1 MDSVTGAKETAMTTP
16 IERPYES
23 CTLPAADLPG
33 RLAEFDAAFA
43 AGLRHAEVIS
53 PVHARL
59 VFTAD
64 QARAEALAGLLRR
77 ESECCSFFAFG
88 QRAEGDLVTVDVTV
102 PPGHAEML
110 AALAGRAAG
119 HLAGQQPPARR

>member
-1 MDSVTGAKETAMTTP
+1 MTTP
-16 IERPYES
+16 ADGPYES

-53 PVHARL
+53 PTHARL

-64 QARAEALAGLLRR
+64 QAQAEALAGLL
-77 ESECCSFFAFG
+77 
-88 QRAEGDLVTVDVTV
+88 
-102 PPGHAEML
+102 
-110 AALAGRAAG
+110 AGRASAARSSPSASGCGG
-119 HLAGQQPPARR
+119 HGDG

>member
-16 IERPYES
+16 ADGPYES

-53 PVHARL
+53 PTHARL

-64 QARAEALAGLLRR
+64 QARAEALAGLLSR
-77 ESECCSFFAFG
+77 ESECCSFFTFG
-88 QRAEGDLVTVDVTV
+88 QQVAGDTVTVDVTV
-102 PPGHAEML
+102 PAGQAEALSVL
-110 AALAGRAAG
+110 AARAARYLPG
-119 HLAGQQPPARR
+119 ARNVP

>member
-1 MDSVTGAKETAMTTP
+1 MTTP
-16 IERPYES
+16 ADGPYES

-53 PVHARL
+53 PTHARL

-64 QARAEALAGLLRR
+64 QAGRR
-77 ESECCSFFAFG
+77 RWPGCS
-88 QRAEGDLVTVDVTV
+88 
-102 PPGHAEML
+102 
-110 AALAGRAAG
+110 AGRASA
-119 HLAGQQPPARR
+119 ARSSPSASRSRGTR

>member
-1 MDSVTGAKETAMTTP
+1 MTTP
-16 IERPYES
+16 IDGPYGS

-43 AGLRHAEVIS
+43 AGLRRAEVIS
-53 PVHARL
+53 PTHARL

-64 QARAEALAGLLRR
+64 QAQAEALAGLLDR
-77 ESECCSFFAFG
+77 ESQCCSFFTFD
-88 QRAEGDLVTVDVTV
+88 QKAEGGQVTVDVTV
-102 PPGHAEML
+102 PPAHAETL

-119 HLAGQQPPARR
+119 HLAGQEPPARL

>member
-1 MDSVTGAKETAMTTP
+1 MTTP
-16 IERPYES
+16 ADGPYES

-53 PVHARL
+53 PTHARL

-64 QARAEALAGLLRR
+64 QARAAALAGLLSR
-77 ESECCSFFAFG
+77 ESECCSFFTFG
-88 QRAEGDLVTVDVTV
+88 QQVAGDTVTVDVTV
-102 PPGHAEML
+102 PAGQAEALSVL
-110 AALAGRAAG
+110 AARAARYLPG
-119 HLAGQQPPARR
+119 ARNVP